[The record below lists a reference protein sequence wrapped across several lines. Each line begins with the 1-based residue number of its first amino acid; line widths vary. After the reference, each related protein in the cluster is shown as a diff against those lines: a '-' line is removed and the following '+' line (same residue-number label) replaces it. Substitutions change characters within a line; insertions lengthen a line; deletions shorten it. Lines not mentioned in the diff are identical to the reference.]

1 MAQTKNKSIKSSD
14 KKNAFTQDVPNVSS
28 GFSCS
33 WATFWKAIGVLI
45 AFLVAILP
53 LLNWLAN
60 IKIKP
65 VYREIKDCK
74 DRIEQT
80 NTLISINEKR
90 RDESIGYQIKIIE
103 QKIELSRIEK

>member
-1 MAQTKNKSIKSSD
+1 MFLDDFLDGYWCFNCV
-14 KKNAFTQDVPNVSS
+14 FYCY
-28 GFSCS
+28 FSFS
-33 WATFWKAIGVLI
+33 Y
-45 AFLVAILP
+45 
-53 LLNWLAN
+53 WLAN

-65 VYREIKDCK
+65 VYREIQDCK

-103 QKIELSRIEK
+103 QKIELSRIGK